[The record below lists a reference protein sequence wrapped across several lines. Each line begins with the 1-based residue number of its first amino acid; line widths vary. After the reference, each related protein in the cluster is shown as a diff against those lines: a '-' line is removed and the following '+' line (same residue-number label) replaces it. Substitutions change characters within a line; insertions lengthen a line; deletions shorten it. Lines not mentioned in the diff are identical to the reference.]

1 MIEWARGRLRR
12 VDVSCVFV
20 RIALSGTRLVCVL
33 NESARDRRWRFPL
46 RLSFLGCACDRLN
59 LKNAISP

>member
-1 MIEWARGRLRR
+1 MKNSSYLQKIMIEWARGRLRR

-33 NESARDRRWRFPL
+33 NESARD
-46 RLSFLGCACDRLN
+46 
-59 LKNAISP
+59 